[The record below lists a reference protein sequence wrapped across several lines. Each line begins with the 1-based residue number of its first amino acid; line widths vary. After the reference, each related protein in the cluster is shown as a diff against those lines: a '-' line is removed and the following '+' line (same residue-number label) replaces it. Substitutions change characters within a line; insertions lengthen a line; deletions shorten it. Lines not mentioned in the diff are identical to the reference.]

1 MNRTLFDC
9 GFKKE
14 VELKNGKLYD
24 VTATLP
30 KAVQKQTY
38 DFKCGICPGG
48 TPIHYLYGYVPPNGV
63 VILKLLI

>member
-24 VTATLP
+24 ATATLP

-48 TPIHYLYGYVPPNGV
+48 VLPYITYMGMCPPTGS
-63 VILKLLI
+63 

>member
-38 DFKCGICPGG
+38 DFKCGI
-48 TPIHYLYGYVPPNGV
+48 
-63 VILKLLI
+63 